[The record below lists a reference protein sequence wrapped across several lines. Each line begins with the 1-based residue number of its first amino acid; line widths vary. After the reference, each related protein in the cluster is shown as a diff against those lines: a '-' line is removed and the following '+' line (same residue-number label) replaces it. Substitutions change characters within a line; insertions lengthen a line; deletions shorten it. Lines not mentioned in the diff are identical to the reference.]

1 MTGNLVITIGRE
13 CGSGGRLIGN
23 RLAEKLNIKCYDK
36 ELLTLAAKKSG
47 LCEEIFESH
56 DEKPTSS
63 FLYSLVMDSYSMG
76 YSTSSFIDCRTL
88 CRLCTGRVSKCVKR
102 IYLRQHG

>member
-47 LCEEIFESH
+47 LCEDCLLYTSDAA
-56 DEKPTSS
+56 DE
-63 FLYSLVMDSYSMG
+63 
-76 YSTSSFIDCRTL
+76 
-88 CRLCTGRVSKCVKR
+88 
-102 IYLRQHG
+102 

>member
-56 DEKPTSS
+56 DEKPIQQ
-63 FLYSLVMDSYSMG
+63 FSLFSCNGQLFNGIFY
-76 YSTSSFIDCRTL
+76 II
-88 CRLCTGRVSKCVKR
+88 
-102 IYLRQHG
+102 IY

>member
-36 ELLTLAAKKSG
+36 ELLTLADKKSG
-47 LCEEIFESH
+47 LC
-56 DEKPTSS
+56 D
-63 FLYSLVMDSYSMG
+63 
-76 YSTSSFIDCRTL
+76 
-88 CRLCTGRVSKCVKR
+88 
-102 IYLRQHG
+102 

>member
-56 DEKPTSS
+56 DEKQPAV
-63 FLYSLVMDSYSMG
+63 F
-76 YSTSSFIDCRTL
+76 FIL
-88 CRLCTGRVSKCVKR
+88 L
-102 IYLRQHG
+102 